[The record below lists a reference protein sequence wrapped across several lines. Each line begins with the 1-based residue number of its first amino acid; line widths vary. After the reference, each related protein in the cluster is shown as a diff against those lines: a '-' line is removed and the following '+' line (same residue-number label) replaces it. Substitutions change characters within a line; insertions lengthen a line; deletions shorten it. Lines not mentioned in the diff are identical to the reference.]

1 MENRQT
7 QSKELLKKLPYCHQ
21 DKHGNSL
28 LLQAAQPLTRTD
40 ALVNLQ
46 NAIKNGTYK
55 YNNSDAQN
63 DTLIGQ
69 MPNAEKPIYFNENQ
83 IVADGDCGFHALGI
97 ERETLYNTLLPYTS
111 ESSSCDYIKEEIANA
126 FFSNELIT
134 PNEEIKTLIDQY
146 QEEQKELD
154 AIINNAKSILNTS
167 LSPQEQQ
174 YTSEELAEYL
184 INKASELSQKM
195 PQNIDVLFP
204 TIDQWGAAQEIYIDY
219 FNLGTAIKDKRNQVE
234 MLRQSILLDC
244 AQSNIFQY
252 YLEQL
257 RTNSNLW
264 LGYKIAMLFAQKK
277 MISLYIWNR
286 VTNDESKIQSVDYF
300 DAGENKQVIHLL
312 HTNHFTHFNS
322 LSEVNHSQYLDT
334 TNHLN
339 DTNIYGHNL
348 LHRAVRCIAADILV
362 PYLLNDLDFKKKVN
376 DIDIYGKTALHRAI
390 KYFAEEKDNIIQ
402 QLTKENMINTKEE
415 ATRIYCE
422 IMNTCFIALVQSGA
436 DLDTIKDY
444 EGHSVLHRADLYNAY
459 FPWSNPNSKLSEEL
473 KGIRALTLGQQT
485 TQPLQAH
492 GVFSQ
497 QQTNKRP
504 RQDAS
509 ASRNIL

>member
-174 YTSEELAEYL
+174 YTIEELAEYL

-339 DTNIYGHNL
+339 DTNIYG
-348 LHRAVRCIAADILV
+348 
-362 PYLLNDLDFKKKVN
+362 
-376 DIDIYGKTALHRAI
+376 KTALHRAI